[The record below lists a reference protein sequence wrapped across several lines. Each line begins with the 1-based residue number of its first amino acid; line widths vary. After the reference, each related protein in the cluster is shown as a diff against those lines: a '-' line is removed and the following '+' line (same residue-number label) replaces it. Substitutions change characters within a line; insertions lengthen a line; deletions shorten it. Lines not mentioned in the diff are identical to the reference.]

1 LTPEYNLILDAL
13 DSSDREKKISL
24 LSKLTQITEQT
35 VIGKMISLLDDSD
48 ITIRG
53 EVFSAL
59 FLNENDISEQL
70 IKNLSS
76 NSKNIRA
83 FVSLILANR
92 NDKNAINSI
101 ISLTNDPNGVVRSC
115 AFSALGHLRANNIRQ
130 EIHRGIFD
138 SNIEVKK
145 SAAYALT
152 LINEEFSNE
161 EWIELEK
168 QKDPDLAEI
177 LKEF

>member
-1 LTPEYNLILDAL
+1 MTPEYNLILDAL

-92 NDKNAINSI
+92 NDKNAINKY
-101 ISLTNDPNGVVRSC
+101 V
-115 AFSALGHLRANNIRQ
+115 IR
-130 EIHRGIFD
+130 IA
-138 SNIEVKK
+138 K
-145 SAAYALT
+145 
-152 LINEEFSNE
+152 
-161 EWIELEK
+161 
-168 QKDPDLAEI
+168 
-177 LKEF
+177 